1 MNQKPQTPTAR
12 ARPLPFVLP
21 RLLLILLAKILILG
35 PAKEFRVDVSKP
47 REPHLSE
54 CPTLV
59 LSTEYKRKRRNDK
72 NTRAMQRTTPCT
84 SPGLSSAATARRCN
98 KREQKEKRKI
108 TGKT

>member
-1 MNQKPQTPTAR
+1 MDGSVNLRSAST
-12 ARPLPFVLP
+12 
-21 RLLLILLAKILILG
+21 
-35 PAKEFRVDVSKP
+35 KEFRVDVSKP

-59 LSTEYKRKRRNDK
+59 QSTEYKRKRRNDK

-84 SPGLSSAATARRCN
+84 SPGLSSVATERRCN
-98 KREQKEKRKI
+98 KRESKEYEKSTEAKRKI

>member
-1 MNQKPQTPTAR
+1 M
-12 ARPLPFVLP
+12 LVLAGSD
-21 RLLLILLAKILILG
+21 RDRELG
-35 PAKEFRVDVSKP
+35 ERRSALAKEFRVDVSKP

-59 LSTEYKRKRRNDK
+59 QSTEYKRKRRNDK

-98 KREQKEKRKI
+98 KKGTEAKRKI